1 MVYIE
6 STKPKL
12 EDYTERIGQDIYR
25 IKHNSILSKYIKYG
39 KYYLAVYDKI
49 ENEVLVFKVDYDEW
63 VLYNVG
69 DIY

>member
-25 IKHNSILSKYIKYG
+25 IKHNIILSKYNKYG